1 MRVINTQY
9 NENNQVISNLWV
21 NDKGEYFLEK
31 NGVFKAVIESIK
43 PQIIEL
49 TPEQVSNLQNLYK
62 KEMLSAPVEPMNERL
77 VRIDNPHK
85 ILGDEVINRIS

>member
-21 NDKGEYFLEK
+21 NEKGEYFLEK

-49 TPEQVSNLQNLYK
+49 TSEQVSNLQKLYQ
-62 KEMLSAPVEPMNERL
+62 KEMKSMPVEPVDERL
-77 VRIDNPHK
+77 NNTNPK
-85 ILGDEVINRIS
+85 KLLGDEVINRIS